1 MKKILLFGAGKSATV
16 LIRYLLDH
24 ATEEHWLLIIAE
36 ANLELA
42 QSKLNNHASGKAVA
56 VQTEDLSLRRALIT
70 EADIVISMLPPA
82 LHIFVARDC
91 LDIGRNLLT
100 ASYID
105 EELFLLKE
113 SIEAR
118 RLLFLCETGL
128 DPGIDHMSAMQLF
141 DRIRNNGGTI
151 TSFKSHCGGLIA
163 PENDNN
169 PWHYKISWNPRNI
182 ALAGYAGALYKEDGI
197 LKEVPY
203 DAVFENCATLE
214 IPSLGRWACY
224 PNRNSLTYI
233 PVYQLETAATVI
245 RTTLR
250 HPDFCIAWNFIV
262 KAGLSAR
269 TDTELINSYRN
280 QSIAAWFT
288 ACLNFYTRSATFE
301 DFLNRYVPVAAQQ
314 LVATLFRYLGLL
326 DTAPLPPQATVS
338 ADVLQYLLETRLPLA
353 AGDRDM
359 IIMIHEIA
367 YEIQG
372 QQRQMTSSLMVKGT
386 DAEHTAMAKTVG
398 LPLGIA
404 AKLILNGQ
412 INATGLLI
420 PTIPEI
426 YVPLLR
432 ELKQNGI
439 RFTEE
444 DHITANTF

>member
-1 MKKILLFGAGKSATV
+1 MKKVLLFGAGKSATV

-24 ATEEHWLLIIAE
+24 AEQEHWQLTIAE

-42 QSKLNNHASGKAVA
+42 QSKLNNHAHGKAVA
-56 VQTEDLSLRRALIT
+56 LHTEDALLRQSLIT

-82 LHIFVARDC
+82 LHIFVAQDC

-105 EELFLLKE
+105 EALLQLKE
-113 SIEAR
+113 SIEASG
-118 RLLFLCETGL
+118 LLFLCETGL

-141 DRIRNNGGTI
+141 DRIRQNGGTI

-182 ALAGYAGALYKEDGI
+182 ALAGYAGALYKENGT
-197 LKEVPY
+197 LVEVPY
-203 DAVFENCATLE
+203 DAVFENCTTLE
-214 IPSLGRWACY
+214 VPALGKWACY

-233 PVYQLETAATVI
+233 PEYALETADTVI
-245 RTTLR
+245 RTTIR
-250 HPDFCIAWNFIV
+250 HPDFCTAWNFIV
-262 KAGLSAR
+262 KAGLSAL
-269 TDTELINSYRN
+269 TDTELINSYRH

-288 ACLNFYTRSATFE
+288 ACLNCYTRSAGFE
-301 DFLNRYVPVAAQQ
+301 DFLHRYVPAAEQQ
-314 LVATLFRYLGLL
+314 QVATLFRYLGLL
-326 DTAPLPPQATVS
+326 DPERIPPEATVS

-359 IIMIHEIA
+359 IVMLHEIA
-367 YEIQG
+367 YKAQG
-372 QQRQMTSSLMVKGT
+372 QQRQITSSLMVKGT
-386 DAEHTAMAKTVG
+386 DAGHTAMAKTVG

-412 INATGLLI
+412 IRATGLRI
-420 PTIPEI
+420 PTIKEI
-426 YVPLLR
+426 YEPILR
-432 ELKQNGI
+432 ELKQHAI

-444 DHITANTF
+444 DNIIPA